1 MLVTAINTLDTT
13 SYFQGKCTV
22 DEYLDQFCD
31 LIYDSSYTDLK
42 TIVVKFHW
50 GLDRRISTALTGMVS
65 GRPSGNNPE
74 AWLCLAVQMDQN
86 CAAEAFQVSYW
97 QV

>member
-13 SYFQGKCTV
+13 SYFQGKRTV

-42 TIVVKFHW
+42 TIVVKFH
-50 GLDRRISTALTGMVS
+50 
-65 GRPSGNNPE
+65 
-74 AWLCLAVQMDQN
+74 
-86 CAAEAFQVSYW
+86 
-97 QV
+97 